1 MFMRLGSFIVGH
13 RIYVLITY
21 IFAILIAGS
30 IGVTGVILNSNLDS
44 GGYSDLNSESAK
56 AASYITDTFKVQ
68 DPVAILVVDAG
79 SRSVDD
85 PAVVAEAAL
94 LEKEVAATKG
104 IKRALSYWSAGNA
117 PSLKA
122 TDGKAAFIFIYADIE
137 NYDFDGYGAV
147 GKIIAEKFDGE
158 YKSLEVYAGGG
169 AVVTD
174 AINSKIKTDLVLA
187 EGIAIPLTFVL
198 LAFVFGAL
206 VASAMPLVV
215 GVGAILGS
223 FFFTYLLTLVTDV
236 SVFALN
242 LITGLGLGLGIDYA
256 LLIVNRFREEMHNG
270 KSVEESAIIT
280 VGTAGKTVF
289 YSGLAVMVTLSS
301 LLLFPLNFLKSFGYA
316 GVIVTLFAIFGA
328 LIPLPALLAILG
340 KHVDKGVTRKSGLV
354 PKEDGRWAS
363 TARLVMARPIPVVIA
378 SLGILI
384 VMALPIANIA
394 FAQVDSRVLPESNRA
409 AVSSAVLNDRFAS
422 FEGSPIEVILPDGA
436 GREDSLNTFL
446 ASAKTVDGITRVSAL
461 EYVGKDIRVQV
472 IPGTSS
478 RSQDAERLIK
488 ELRALEKPDG
498 LLIGGAAADFTDSQ
512 GGIARTLPWALG
524 WIGIT
529 VFILIF
535 IFTGS
540 IILPIKAVLLNGLS
554 LVATLGVITWVF
566 IEGNL
571 KWLVGDFTVTGTLD
585 TGSVILVAVVVFGL
599 SMDYELFL
607 LSRIKEEHLLGKS
620 NVEAVATGLQRSAR
634 IITAAALLLA
644 VVFAA
649 FISSG
654 VTSIKMLGFGVAFAV
669 LLDATLVRALLVPAL
684 MRLFGERNWWA
695 PKSLRRFTL
704 TH

>member
-13 RIYVLITY
+13 RKSVLISY
-21 IFAILIAGS
+21 IIAILIAGG
-30 IGVTGVILNSNLDS
+30 IGSLSFSRLDS

-56 AASYITDTFKVQ
+56 AANYITDTFKVQ
-68 DPVAILVVDAG
+68 DPVAILVIDSG

-85 PAVVAEAAL
+85 PEVIADAAA

-104 IKRALSYWSAGNA
+104 IKRTLSYWSAGNTPA
-117 PSLKA
+117 LKA
-122 TDGKAAFIFIYADIE
+122 TDGKAAFLFIYADIE

-147 GKIIAEKFDGE
+147 GKIIADEFNGE

-174 AINSKIKTDLVLA
+174 AINSKIKTDLLLA
-187 EGIAIPLTFVL
+187 EGIAIPLTFIL

-223 FFFTYLLTLVTDV
+223 FFFTYLLTLTTDV

-289 YSGLAVMVTLSS
+289 YSGLTVMVTLSA

-340 KHVDKGVTRKSGLV
+340 KRVDKGVTRKSGLA
-354 PKEDGRWAS
+354 PKEDGRWAT
-363 TARLVMARPIPVVIA
+363 TARFVMARPVPVVIA
-378 SLGILI
+378 SLSILI

-394 FAQVDSRVLPESNRA
+394 FAQVDSRVLPDSNRA
-409 AVSSAVLNDRFAS
+409 ALSSAVIEDRFAS

-436 GREDSLNTFL
+436 GREDSLNSFL
-446 ASAKTVDGITRVSAL
+446 AQAKSVDGITRVSAL
-461 EYVGKDIRVQV
+461 EYAGDDIRVQV

-478 RSQDAERLIK
+478 RSLDAERLIK

-524 WIGIT
+524 WIGVA

-535 IFTGS
+535 VFTGS

-554 LVATLGVITWVF
+554 LIATLGVVTWIF

-607 LSRIKEEHLLGKS
+607 LSRIREEHLNGKS
-620 NVEAVATGLQRSAR
+620 NIESVAIGLQRSAR

-649 FISSG
+649 FITSG

>member
-1 MFMRLGSFIVGH
+1 MFMRLGAFIVGH
-13 RIYVLITY
+13 RKNVLITY
-21 IFAILIAGS
+21 IIAILIAGG
-30 IGVTGVILNSNLDS
+30 IGSLSFSRLDA

-56 AASYITDTFKVQ
+56 AANYITETFKVQ

-85 PAVVAEAAL
+85 PTVAADATS

-104 IKRALSYWSAGNA
+104 IKRTLSYWSAGGA
-117 PSLKA
+117 PSLRA
-122 TDGKAAFIFIYADIE
+122 TDGKAAFLFIYADIE

-147 GKIIAEKFDGE
+147 GKIVAEKFDGE

-169 AVVTD
+169 AVVTN
-174 AINSKIKTDLVLA
+174 AINSKIKTDLLLA
-187 EGIAIPLTFVL
+187 EGIAIPLTFIL

-289 YSGLAVMVTLSS
+289 YSGLAVMVTLSA
-301 LLLFPLNFLKSFGYA
+301 LLLFPLNFLRSFGYA

-340 KHVDKGVTRKSGLV
+340 KRVDKGVTRKGGLT

-378 SLGILI
+378 SLATLI

-409 AVSSAVLNDRFAS
+409 AISSAVLNDRFAS

-446 ASAKTVDGITRVSAL
+446 AGAKSVDGITRVSEL
-461 EYVGKDIRVQV
+461 EYAGKDIRVQV

-478 RSQDAERLIK
+478 RSQDAEKLIK
-488 ELRALEKPDG
+488 ELRALERPDG

-512 GGIARTLPWALG
+512 QGIARTLPWALG

-535 IFTGS
+535 VFTGS
-540 IILPIKAVLLNGLS
+540 IILPIKAVILNGLS
-554 LVATLGVITWVF
+554 LVATLGVITWIF

-607 LSRIKEEHLLGKS
+607 LSRIREEHLLGKS

>member
-1 MFMRLGSFIVGH
+1 MFMRLGAFIVGH
-13 RIYVLITY
+13 RKSVLITY
-21 IFAILIAGS
+21 IIAILIAGG
-30 IGVTGVILNSNLDS
+30 IGSLSFSKLDS

-56 AASYITDTFKVQ
+56 AANYITDTFKVQ

-79 SRSVDD
+79 TRSVDD
-85 PAVVAEAAL
+85 PTVVAEAAS
-94 LEKEVAATKG
+94 LEREVAATKG
-104 IKRALSYWSAGNA
+104 IKRTLSYWSAGNV

-137 NYDFDGYGAV
+137 NYDIDGYGAV
-147 GKIIAEKFDGE
+147 GKIIADEFDGE

-169 AVVTD
+169 AVVTN
-174 AINSKIKTDLVLA
+174 AINSKIKTDLLLA
-187 EGIAIPLTFVL
+187 EGIAIPLTFIL

-236 SVFALN
+236 STFALN

-289 YSGLAVMVTLSS
+289 YSGLAVMVTLSA

-340 KHVDKGVTRKSGLV
+340 KRVDKGVTRKSGLA

-461 EYVGKDIRVQV
+461 EYVGKDIRVQI

-566 IEGNL
+566 IDGNL

-620 NVEAVATGLQRSAR
+620 NIEAVATGLQRSAR

>member
-340 KHVDKGVTRKSGLV
+340 KHVDKGVTRKSGLT

-378 SLGILI
+378 SLAILI

-436 GREDSLNTFL
+436 GHEDSLNTFL

-461 EYVGKDIRVQV
+461 EYVGKDIRVQI

-620 NVEAVATGLQRSAR
+620 NIEAVATGLQRSAR

>member
-1 MFMRLGSFIVGH
+1 MFMRLGAFIV
-13 RIYVLITY
+13 RRRKSVLITY
-21 IFAILIAGS
+21 IITILIAGA
-30 IGVTGVILNSNLDS
+30 IGSLSFSRLDS

-79 SRSVDD
+79 SRSIDD
-85 PAVVAEAAL
+85 PNVMSEAAS
-94 LEKEVAATKG
+94 LEKEVAAAKG
-104 IKRALSYWSAGNA
+104 ISRTLSYWSTGGA
-117 PSLKA
+117 PNLASA
-122 TDGKAAFIFIYADIE
+122 DGKAAFLFIYADIE
-137 NYDFDGYGAV
+137 NFDFEGYGAV
-147 GKIIAEKFDGE
+147 GKTVSENFDGK

-169 AVVTD
+169 AVVTN
-174 AINSKIKTDLVLA
+174 AINSKIKTDLLLA
-187 EGIAIPLTFVL
+187 EGIAIPLTFIL

-223 FFFTYLLTLVTDV
+223 FFLTYLLTLVTDV

-270 KSVEESAIIT
+270 KSIEESAIIT

-289 YSGLAVMVTLSS
+289 YSGLTVMVTLSA

-340 KHVDKGVTRKSGLV
+340 KRVNKGVIRKGGLA
-354 PKEDGRWAS
+354 PKEDGRWAK
-363 TARLVMARPIPVVIA
+363 TARTVMARPVPVVIG
-378 SLGILI
+378 SLALLI
-384 VMALPIANIA
+384 VMAMPIVNIA
-394 FAQVDSRVLPESNRA
+394 FAQVDSRVLPASDRA
-409 AVSSAVLNDRFAS
+409 AISSQVIEDRFTS

-436 GREDSLNTFL
+436 GRESTLNSFL
-446 ASAKTVDGITRVSAL
+446 AQAKNVEGITRVGEL
-461 EYVGKDIRVQV
+461 EYAGNDIRIQI

-478 RSQDAERLIK
+478 RSLDAERLIK
-488 ELRALEKPDG
+488 ELRALDKPEG
-498 LLIGGAAADFTDSQ
+498 LLIGGVAADFTDSQ

-524 WIGIT
+524 WIGFA

-535 IFTGS
+535 VFTGS

-554 LVATLGVITWVF
+554 LVATLGVITWIF
-566 IEGNL
+566 IDGNL

-607 LSRIKEEHLLGKS
+607 LSRIREEHLAGKS
-620 NVEAVATGLQRSAR
+620 NVEAVAVGLQRSAR

-649 FISSG
+649 FITSG

-669 LLDATLVRALLVPAL
+669 LLDATLIRALLVPAL

>member
-13 RIYVLITY
+13 RKSVLITY
-21 IFAILIAGS
+21 IIAILIAGG
-30 IGVTGVILNSNLDS
+30 IGSLSFNRLDS

-56 AASYITDTFKVQ
+56 AANYITDTFKVQ
-68 DPVAILVVDAG
+68 DPVAILVIDAG

-85 PAVVAEAAL
+85 PTVAQEASL
-94 LEKEVAATKG
+94 LEIEVASTKG
-104 IKRALSYWSAGNA
+104 INRTLSYWSTGGA
-117 PSLKA
+117 PSLKS
-122 TDGKAAFIFIYADIE
+122 TDGKAAFLFIYSDIE
-137 NYDFDGYGAV
+137 NYDFEGYGAV
-147 GKIIAEKFDGE
+147 GKTIADNFDGE
-158 YKSLEVYAGGG
+158 FKSLDVYAAGGG
-169 AVVTD
+169 VVTN
-174 AINSKIKTDLVLA
+174 AINSKIKDDLLLA
-187 EGIAIPLTFVL
+187 EGIAIPLTFIL

-223 FFFTYLLTLVTDV
+223 FFLTYLLTLATDV

-256 LLIVNRFREEMHNG
+256 LLIVNRFREELHNG

-289 YSGLAVMVTLSS
+289 YSGLTVMVTLSA

-316 GVIVTLFAIFGA
+316 GVVVTLFAIFGA

-340 KHVDKGVTRKSGLV
+340 KRVDKGVTRKSALT
-354 PKEDGRWAS
+354 PKEDGRWAK
-363 TARLVMARPIPVVIA
+363 TARAVMAKPVPVVIA
-378 SLGILI
+378 CLALLGIL
-384 VMALPIANIA
+384 ALPVANIA
-394 FAQVDSRVLPESNRA
+394 FAQVDSRVLPASDPA
-409 AVSSAVLNDRFAS
+409 AISSQIIEDRFAS
-422 FEGSPIEVILPDGA
+422 FEGSPIEVILPSGA
-436 GREDSLNTFL
+436 GKEVELNSFL
-446 ASAKTVDGITRVSAL
+446 AAAKQVDGISRVGQL
-461 EYVGKDIRVQV
+461 EYAEKDIRVQI

-478 RSQDAERLIK
+478 RTLDAERIIK
-488 ELRALEKPDG
+488 ELRALDKPEG

-524 WIGIT
+524 WIGLA

-535 IFTGS
+535 VFTGS

-554 LVATLGVITWVF
+554 LVATLGAITWIF
-566 IEGNL
+566 IDGHL

-607 LSRIKEEHLLGKS
+607 LSRIREEHLQGKS
-620 NVEAVATGLQRSAR
+620 NVESVATGLQRSAR

-649 FISSG
+649 FMTSG
-654 VTSIKMLGFGVAFAV
+654 VTSIKMLGFGVSFAV

>member
-13 RIYVLITY
+13 RKSVLITY
-21 IFAILIAGS
+21 IVAILVAGG
-30 IGVTGVILNSNLDS
+30 IGSLSFSRLDS

-56 AASYITDTFKVQ
+56 AANYITETFKVQ
-68 DPVAILVVDAG
+68 DPVAILVIDAG
-79 SRSVDD
+79 TRAVDD
-85 PAVVAEAAL
+85 PAVVAAAAS
-94 LEKEVAATKG
+94 LEREVAATKG
-104 IKRALSYWSAGNA
+104 IKRTLSYWSAGAA
-117 PSLKA
+117 PSLRS
-122 TDGKAAFIFIYADIE
+122 TDGKAAFLFIYADIE

-147 GKIIAEKFDGE
+147 GKIVAEKFDGE

-174 AINSKIKTDLVLA
+174 AINSKIKTDLILA
-187 EGIAIPLTFVL
+187 EGIAIPLTFIL

-289 YSGLAVMVTLSS
+289 YSGLAVMVTLSA

-340 KHVDKGVTRKSGLV
+340 KRVDKGVIRKGGLA
-354 PKEDGRWAS
+354 PKEDGRWAT
-363 TARLVMARPIPVVIA
+363 TARLVMARPLPVVIA
-378 SLGILI
+378 SLAILI
-384 VMALPIANIA
+384 VMALPITNIA
-394 FAQVDSRVLPESNRA
+394 FAQVDSRVLPDSNRA
-409 AVSSAVLNDRFAS
+409 AISSAVLEERFAS
-422 FEGSPIEVILPDGA
+422 FEGSPIEVILPEGA
-436 GREDSLNTFL
+436 GREDSLNSFL
-446 ASAKTVDGITRVSAL
+446 ASAKSVDGITRVSAL
-461 EYVGKDIRVQV
+461 EYAGNDIRVQI

-478 RSQDAERLIK
+478 RSLDAERLIK
-488 ELRALEKPDG
+488 ELRALDKPDG

-512 GGIARTLPWALG
+512 GGIARMLPWALG

-540 IILPIKAVLLNGLS
+540 IILPIKAVILNGLS
-554 LVATLGVITWVF
+554 LVATLGVITWIF

-607 LSRIKEEHLLGKS
+607 LSRIREEHLLGKS
-620 NVEAVATGLQRSAR
+620 NVESVAVGLQRSAR

-649 FISSG
+649 FITSG

>member
-1 MFMRLGSFIVGH
+1 MFMRLGAFIVGH
-13 RIYVLITY
+13 RKSVLITY
-21 IFAILIAGS
+21 IIAILVAGG
-30 IGVTGVILNSNLDS
+30 IGSLSFSRLDS

-56 AASYITDTFKVQ
+56 AANYITDTFKVQ
-68 DPVAILVVDAG
+68 DPVAILVIDSG
-79 SRSVDD
+79 SRTVDD
-85 PAVVAEAAL
+85 PEVVADAAA
-94 LEKEVAATKG
+94 LEKEVATTKG
-104 IKRALSYWSAGNA
+104 INRTLSYWSTGNSPA
-117 PSLKA
+117 LKA
-122 TDGKAAFIFIYADIE
+122 TDGKAAFLFIYADIE

-147 GKIIAEKFDGE
+147 GKIIADQFDGE

-174 AINSKIKTDLVLA
+174 AINSKIKTDLLLA
-187 EGIAIPLTFVL
+187 EGIAIPLTFIL

-223 FFFTYLLTLVTDV
+223 FFFTYLLTLTTDV

-270 KSVEESAIIT
+270 KSIEESAIIT

-289 YSGLAVMVTLSS
+289 YSGLTVMVTLSA

-340 KHVDKGVTRKSGLV
+340 KRVDKGVTRKGGLA
-354 PKEDGRWAS
+354 PKEDGRWAT
-363 TARLVMARPIPVVIA
+363 TARFVMARPVPVVIA
-378 SLGILI
+378 SLSILI

-394 FAQVDSRVLPESNRA
+394 FAQVDSRVLPASNRA
-409 AVSSAVLNDRFAS
+409 AVSSALIEDRFAS
-422 FEGSPIEVILPDGA
+422 FEGSPIEVVLPDGA
-436 GREDSLNTFL
+436 GREDSLNSFL
-446 ASAKTVDGITRVSAL
+446 ARAQSVDGITRVSAL
-461 EYVGKDIRVQV
+461 EYAGDDIRVQV

-478 RSQDAERLIK
+478 RTLDAERLIK

-524 WIGIT
+524 WIGVA

-535 IFTGS
+535 VFTGS

-554 LVATLGVITWVF
+554 LVATLGVVTWIF

-607 LSRIKEEHLLGKS
+607 LSRIREEHLNGKS
-620 NVEAVATGLQRSAR
+620 NVESVAIGLQRSAR

-649 FISSG
+649 FITSG

>member
-1 MFMRLGSFIVGH
+1 MFMRLGAFIVGH
-13 RIYVLITY
+13 RKSVLITY
-21 IFAILIAGS
+21 IIAILVAGG
-30 IGVTGVILNSNLDS
+30 IGSLSFSRLDS

-56 AASYITDTFKVQ
+56 AANYITDTFKVQ
-68 DPVAILVVDAG
+68 DPVAILVIDSG

-85 PAVVAEAAL
+85 PEVIADAAA

-104 IKRALSYWSAGNA
+104 IKRTLSYWSAGNSPA
-117 PSLKA
+117 LKA
-122 TDGKAAFIFIYADIE
+122 TDGKAAFLFIYADIE

-147 GKIIAEKFDGE
+147 GKIIADQFDGE

-174 AINSKIKTDLVLA
+174 AINSKIKTDLLLA
-187 EGIAIPLTFVL
+187 EGIAIPLTFIL

-223 FFFTYLLTLVTDV
+223 FFFTYLLTLTTDV

-270 KSVEESAIIT
+270 KSIEESAIIT

-289 YSGLAVMVTLSS
+289 YSGLTVMVTLSA

-340 KHVDKGVTRKSGLV
+340 KRVDKGVTRKGGLA
-354 PKEDGRWAS
+354 PKEDGRWAT
-363 TARLVMARPIPVVIA
+363 TARFVMARPVPVVIA
-378 SLGILI
+378 SLSILI

-394 FAQVDSRVLPESNRA
+394 FAQVDSRVLPASNRA
-409 AVSSAVLNDRFAS
+409 AVSSALIEDRFAS
-422 FEGSPIEVILPDGA
+422 FEGSPIEVVLPDGA
-436 GREDSLNTFL
+436 GREDSLNSFL
-446 ASAKTVDGITRVSAL
+446 ARAQSVDGITRVSAL
-461 EYVGKDIRVQV
+461 EYAGDDIRVQV

-478 RSQDAERLIK
+478 RTLDAERLIK

-524 WIGIT
+524 WIGVA

-535 IFTGS
+535 VFTGS

-554 LVATLGVITWVF
+554 LVATLGVVTWIF

-607 LSRIKEEHLLGKS
+607 LSRIREEHLNGKS
-620 NVEAVATGLQRSAR
+620 NVESVAIGLQRSAR

-649 FISSG
+649 FITSG